1 MKKYLI
7 AAFAAATVSL
17 AGCASMSHDHDQ
29 MMMMM
34 MDEKMSDQAMMM
46 EKVVKHLGDLDSKV
60 EANQVMA
67 EQAMMKASMMM
78 KESKDMMDMMHNKN
92 MMK

>member
-1 MKKYLI
+1 MLV
-7 AAFAAATVSL
+7 AATVSL
-17 AGCASMSHDHDQ
+17 AGCGGGMSHDQ
-29 MMMMM
+29 MMMM
-34 MDEKMSDQAMMM
+34 MDEKMADQMMMM
-46 EKVVKHLGDLDSKV
+46 EKMKAHIGDLDSKV

-78 KESKDMMDMMHNKN
+78 KESKDMMDMMHHKG